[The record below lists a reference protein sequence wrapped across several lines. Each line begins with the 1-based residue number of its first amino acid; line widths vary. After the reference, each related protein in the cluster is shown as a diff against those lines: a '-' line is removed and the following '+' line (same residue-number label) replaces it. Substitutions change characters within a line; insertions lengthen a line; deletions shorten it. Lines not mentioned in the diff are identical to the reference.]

1 MERTGLSLA
10 GDKGASALMPKSIG
24 PSLGRKGAVLVGV
37 TLPGGLIAIETVIQ
51 FCQNFR
57 KPLDP
62 LPDFEISPL

>member
-1 MERTGLSLA
+1 M
-10 GDKGASALMPKSIG
+10 KPQIALTLKSIG
-24 PSLGRKGAVLVGV
+24 PSSGRKGAVLVGV